1 MFCTACGSNVV
12 VQVTH
17 FEKGK
22 QSKYYECKNCKAKS
36 KETKT
41 SFAEILKREEEKKNV
56 YI

>member
-1 MFCTACGSNVV
+1 MFCTACGSNMV

-17 FEKGK
+17 FEKDR
-22 QSKYYECKNCKAKS
+22 QTKYYECKNCKAKS

-41 SFAEILKREEEKKNV
+41 SFYEILKREEEKKNV

>member
-1 MFCTACGSNVV
+1 MFCTACGSNMV

-41 SFAEILKREEEKKNV
+41 SFAQILKREEEKKNA